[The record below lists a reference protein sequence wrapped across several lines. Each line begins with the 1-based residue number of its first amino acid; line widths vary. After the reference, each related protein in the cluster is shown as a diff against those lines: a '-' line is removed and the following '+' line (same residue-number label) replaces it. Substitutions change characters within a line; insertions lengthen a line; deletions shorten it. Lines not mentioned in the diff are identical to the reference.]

1 MHADGSPLPA
11 AAGTGPVTAAE
22 ATGALAVARP
32 LDSEAFRAAQVDL
45 QQKLDRK
52 AMHALCEL
60 TPMTT
65 DIIEAVGTVQKLL
78 REQVFATLEEEE
90 KIFMHQSGNNKGQER
105 FRLSDGF
112 MLETDRNKA
121 ANFVKVCGTWYLP
134 RLAVV
139 GTGSYK
145 LKVEGSCVGPASS

>member
-1 MHADGSPLPA
+1 
-11 AAGTGPVTAAE
+11 
-22 ATGALAVARP
+22 
-32 LDSEAFRAAQVDL
+32 
-45 QQKLDRK
+45 
-52 AMHALCEL
+52 MHALCEL

-139 GTGSYK
+139 VAISSK
-145 LKVEGSCVGPASS
+145 SKAVASDPPVVDRPICADVMLHAGYWRAQAASTARG